1 MSAFTPSDQF
11 SKRWLSIPVIAKQAF
26 LQELGDIIALLQSNQ
41 PAQEFVFSHQNFDD
55 DIVKLLH
62 IYDNTQPVI
71 TPTDDNTIPLTKE
84 LTNEEI
90 GALEDILYRKL
101 SNRLDDFLS
110 EQMAQQSEE
119 LRGWIKNLINAEL
132 SIIRK

>member
-90 GALEDILYRKL
+90 SALEDILYRKL